1 MFISLIKR
9 NHRFPYVWY
18 LLLGGIVISHTA
30 CVHQM
35 KYDSA
40 DADTCKSLIHFP
52 RTNYMRIKGEGK
64 SIKQAIKHGKSEIS
78 RILSAQIDSTVEL
91 KAEQNS
97 KEVIE
102 TVTENIKVSTQ
113 FQHAELIKTIPQCK
127 ACTDDGQCYAWLTL
141 SRHTVAK
148 RLESDIIEDVAL
160 LHKATQKLQ
169 ISTPILIFSQA
180 WYQSH
185 AIRQSLRPILNQLK
199 VLGRMSPQLIQ
210 VEALMTRSAQ
220 MKAQRFEKLRILM
233 HAPSISIQQSEVSK
247 PIKTQI
253 KAVLG
258 VQMQKALTHWHL
270 KPWKEV
276 VCPTSAKD
284 YDVLELK
291 PNAYISCQLGLIGP
305 QCKLSVSIA
314 ISLCNHAP
322 TLNDYHS
329 DKQWTAVHT
338 RHVTRALQKLVKQLE
353 QEDFSILLHKSL
365 SPLIAL

>member
-9 NHRFPYVWY
+9 NHLVSYMWY
-18 LLLGGIVISHTA
+18 LLLGGIAISHTA

-35 KYDSA
+35 KYSSFA
-40 DADTCKSLIHFP
+40 ADTCKSLIHFP
-52 RTNYMRIKGEGK
+52 KANYMRIKGEGEN
-64 SIKQAIKHGKSEIS
+64 IKQAIRQGKSEIS
-78 RILSAQIDSTVEL
+78 RILSAQIDSIVEL
-91 KAEQNS
+91 KAQQNS
-97 KEVIE
+97 KEIIE

-141 SRHTVAK
+141 SRHAVAQ

-199 VLGRMSPQLIQ
+199 VLGRMSPKLIQ

-233 HAPSISIQQSEVSK
+233 HSPSINIQQPEVSNQ
-247 PIKTQI
+247 IKTQI
-253 KAVLG
+253 KEVLG
-258 VQMQKALTHWHL
+258 VQIQKALTHWHL

-276 VCPTSAKD
+276 ACPTSTKE

-291 PNAYISCQLGLIGP
+291 PNTHISCQLGLIGP
-305 QCKLSVSIA
+305 QCKLDLSLA
-314 ISLCNHAP
+314 ISLCNHSP
-322 TLNDYHS
+322 TLSNHHS
-329 DKQWTAVHT
+329 NKQWTAVHT
-338 RHVTRALQKLVKQLE
+338 HHVTRALQKLVKQLE
-353 QEDFSILLHKSL
+353 QQDFSILLHKSL